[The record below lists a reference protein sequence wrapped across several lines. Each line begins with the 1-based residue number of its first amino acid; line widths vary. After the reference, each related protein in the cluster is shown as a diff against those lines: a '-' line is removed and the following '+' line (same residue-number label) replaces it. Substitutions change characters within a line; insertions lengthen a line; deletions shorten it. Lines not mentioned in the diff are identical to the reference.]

1 MNEEAIKKAVA
12 QHEKSFSGKYINPIS
27 QVDVRIISTLLK
39 ILDKCG
45 HGEVSQAL
53 EKYKAVSDE
62 DIALRLEKINVN
74 IDTENPIKDF
84 FNGLAGRRTKVITFS
99 DMDCNCIEL
108 NVIFTWRKA
117 DDKYGNPGILLNE
130 GDLDASKHPIIYNR
144 MLSYDSEETRDD
156 DFDLI
161 TKRKNGR

>member
-1 MNEEAIKKAVA
+1 M
-12 QHEKSFSGKYINPIS
+12 
-27 QVDVRIISTLLK
+27 
-39 ILDKCG
+39 
-45 HGEVSQAL
+45 
-53 EKYKAVSDE
+53 SDE